1 MADDAMRRRDPGL
14 VYLKTDP
21 LLDPVRKEPRYRA
34 IERTLNFP

>member
-1 MADDAMRRRDPGL
+1 

-34 IERTLNFP
+34 IERALNFPN